1 MSAIDIAQAVRSKQ
15 VSAVEVTQAYLE
27 RIESVNSTINAIL
40 QEFPDEALWQ
50 KK

>member
-27 RIESVNSTINAIL
+27 RTESVNSTINAIL